1 MRKPFKYRI
10 DLREQI
16 GRRQFKA
23 KKLLHQRDVHSME
36 TVDAL
41 GNGICG
47 LIPTQKRSAGLEKVR
62 FLPIRQKSNICHCN
76 DIEVAFDI
84 A

>member
-1 MRKPFKYRI
+1 
-10 DLREQI
+10 
-16 GRRQFKA
+16 
-23 KKLLHQRDVHSME
+23 ME

-41 GNGICG
+41 GNSICG

-62 FLPIRQKSNICHCN
+62 FLPIRQKIQKIWTAIQS
-76 DIEVAFDI
+76 EVAFII